1 MEAHA
6 PPTFTVFT
14 PTHNRAHMID
24 RVYESLRQQTVR
36 DFEWLVID
44 NESKDGTPQLM
55 NSWRRQADFPIRYIY
70 KRDEGYPTSYNL
82 ALQEARGTYMVEIAS
97 DDACAPHALERF
109 LFHWN
114 SIPPEQ
120 REQYATITALCAD
133 QHGRPHGQPLPQA
146 VLDAD
151 YCEMRYRYRI
161 GGEKWGCQRLAA
173 TREFPHML
181 LPNGEYAVEG
191 HVWRAVGKRYRTR
204 YINEILH
211 TFWIHEGQLTRGS
224 PASAAQRNV
233 AWHRSVLGEDL
244 EWFRCAPAEFARSA
258 ANYSR
263 FAFHT
268 GIGVREQA
276 RQMRRPLAR
285 ALWLG
290 TLPLGWLAC
299 RRDRWR
305 AARHTPAQEMYV
317 PQNNAG

>member
-1 MEAHA
+1 METHA

-55 NSWRRQADFPIRYIY
+55 ERWSNEADFPIRYIY
-70 KRDEGYPTSYNL
+70 KRDEGYPTSYNI
-82 ALQEARGTYMVEIAS
+82 ALQESRGTYMVEIAS
-97 DDACAPHALERF
+97 DDACAPNALERF

-114 SIPPEQ
+114 NIPAAE
-120 REQYATITALCAD
+120 REQYATVTALCAD
-133 QHGRPHGQPLPQA
+133 QDGRPHGEPLPQA
-146 VLDAD
+146 VLDAE
-151 YCEMRYRYRI
+151 YCEMRYRYQI

-173 TREFPHML
+173 TRDFPHER

-211 TFWIHEGQLTRGS
+211 TFWIHEGQLTRVA

-233 AWHRSVLGEDL
+233 AWHRSVLLEDIDWLRYAPGEFL
-244 EWFRCAPAEFARSA
+244 RSA

-263 FAFHT
+263 FAFHAGLRLRT
-268 GIGVREQA
+268 QA
-276 RQMRRPLAR
+276 RQMRGLRAR
-285 ALWLG
+285 GLWLA
-290 TLPLGWLAC
+290 TLPLGWLAY
-299 RRDRWR
+299 RRDRRR
-305 AARHTPAQEMYV
+305 AARQAPAQEMYV
-317 PQNNAG
+317 QQNNAG